1 MGRAPMK
8 NHRESAKSIH
18 IRKLAMI
25 RICRSVER
33 YCGQM
38 NSGLAAVAVVLAAT
52 TFLLGAVNL
61 SDEISRDERLGKL
74 PFIEMST
81 DGPDTGIW
89 SMID

>member
-1 MGRAPMK
+1 
-8 NHRESAKSIH
+8 
-18 IRKLAMI
+18 
-25 RICRSVER
+25 
-33 YCGQM
+33 M

-52 TFLLGAVNL
+52 IFLLGVVNL
-61 SDEISRDERLGKL
+61 SDEISRDEQLGKL